1 MYNFIGQPGLQV
13 PFNENNARILDYF
26 RLFATSDF
34 YQLIS
39 DQTKLYPEQHFQAHP
54 DDTSRN
60 LWTPTTATVIRYFST
75 LHLLP
80 EIIQKHQMLQ
90 YRSTDALLQT
100 KVFDKIMPR
109 NRFQIILQFLHVAD
123 DSNYD
128 ATNPST
134 DKSFKVRAVAGLL
147 VHRF

>member
-1 MYNFIGQPGLQV
+1 MQV

-54 DDTSRN
+54 DDTSRS

-75 LHLLP
+75 LHLLT
-80 EIIQKHQMLQ
+80 EIIQKLQMLQ
-90 YRSTDALLQT
+90 YWSTDALLQT
-100 KVFDKIMPR
+100 K
-109 NRFQIILQFLHVAD
+109 FLIKLCPET
-123 DSNYD
+123 DS
-128 ATNPST
+128 
-134 DKSFKVRAVAGLL
+134 R
-147 VHRF
+147 